1 MKVFHIEEHAKP
13 ITEKKKKKKRGNLII
28 PLHALTEE
36 LQLLQ
41 VQYMKQSIIHK

>member
-13 ITEKKKKKKRGNLII
+13 ITEKKKKKRGNLII

>member
-1 MKVFHIEEHAKP
+1 MKVSYIEEHAKT
-13 ITEKKKKKKRGNLII
+13 ITEKKKRKRGNVIK

-41 VQYMKQSIIHK
+41 VQYTK